1 MRTGGRS
8 LLHTAVAV
16 VFGFMSLLHGPV
28 MTFARASPAPDHHM
42 SRHAAHHHVVRAR
55 DLQPAKPGSNPIC
68 NAFGC
73 FIVLDASAIRAPAA
87 LLNPIGALSPG
98 RTDALR
104 AAEIE
109 PAVPPPRLNV

>member
-1 MRTGGRS
+1 M
-8 LLHTAVAV
+8 AV
-16 VFGFMSLLHGPV
+16 VFGFMRLMHGPV
-28 MTFARASPAPDHHM
+28 MTFAKATPAPEQHM
-42 SRHAAHHHVVRAR
+42 THHAAHHHIVPAQR
-55 DLQPAKPGSNPIC
+55 AKPDSNPIC

-73 FIVLDASAIRAPAA
+73 FIALDIAAIRAPVA

-98 RTDALR
+98 RTEALR